1 MTCTTSSLSG
11 LAGPFAHPL
20 WKMDVAAA
28 ELLQWS
34 EVTYIILYIII
45 YDIFHIIS

>member
-1 MTCTTSSLSG
+1 MACTTSSLSG
-11 LAGPFAHPL
+11 LAGPFAHRL

-34 EVTYIILYIII
+34 EMTWIERSSVT
-45 YDIFHIIS
+45 SC